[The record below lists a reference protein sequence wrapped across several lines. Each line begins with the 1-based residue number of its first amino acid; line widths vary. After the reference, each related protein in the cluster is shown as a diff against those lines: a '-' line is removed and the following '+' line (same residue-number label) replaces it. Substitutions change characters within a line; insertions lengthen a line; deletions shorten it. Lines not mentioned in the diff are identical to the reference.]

1 MQAGSLIGLAPKL
14 ANRITVFDHGDEFAT
29 KGVSVGSFFSPPEG
43 AANDPPVLPA
53 NNRLVP
59 GLPL

>member
-14 ANRITVFDHGDEFAT
+14 ANRVTGFDQDDEFAT
-29 KGVSVGSFFSPPEG
+29 KGVTVGSFFSPPEG
-43 AANDPPVLPA
+43 EANNPPVLPA

-59 GLPL
+59 RLPL